1 MAATRR
7 SVLAGS
13 LASLVAPAARA
24 ESALVE
30 IWKLRGCGC
39 CTLWAR
45 HLEAAGF
52 ATRERE
58 VRDLAAVRAVLGVPE
73 ALAGC
78 HSARLDDLLVEGHVP
93 ALAIRRLLEDRPSW
107 VAGLAVPGMP
117 QGSPGMPSAEP
128 ETYEVLLFGRDGR
141 VAPFLRFRGEVLV

>member
-1 MAATRR
+1 MAPTRR
-7 SVLAGS
+7 LVLAGS
-13 LASLVAPAARA
+13 LASLLASAARA
-24 ESALVE
+24 AAPLVE

-45 HLEAAGF
+45 HLDAAGF

-58 VRDLAAVRAVLGVPE
+58 VRDLAAVRAALGVPE
-73 ALAGC
+73 AVAGC
-78 HSARLDDLLVEGHVP
+78 HSARLDDLLIEGHVP
-93 ALAIRRLLEDRPSW
+93 ALAIRRLLGDRPGW

-117 QGSPGMPSAEP
+117 QGSPGMPSTDP
-128 ETYEVLLFGRDGR
+128 ETYDVLIFGRDGR

>member
-7 SVLAGS
+7 VLLAGS
-13 LASLVAPAARA
+13 LASLLAPAARA
-24 ESALVE
+24 AAPLVE

-45 HLEAAGF
+45 HLEATGF
-52 ATRERE
+52 ATRERA
-58 VRDLAAVRAVLGVPE
+58 VRDLAAVRAALGVPE

-78 HSARLDDLLVEGHVP
+78 HSARLDDLLIEGHVP
-93 ALAIRRLLEDRPSW
+93 ALAIRRLLEDRPAW

-117 QGSPGMPSAEP
+117 EGSPGMPSAEP
-128 ETYEVLLFGRDGR
+128 ETYDVLVFARDGR
-141 VAPFLRFRGEVLV
+141 AAPFLRFRGEVLV